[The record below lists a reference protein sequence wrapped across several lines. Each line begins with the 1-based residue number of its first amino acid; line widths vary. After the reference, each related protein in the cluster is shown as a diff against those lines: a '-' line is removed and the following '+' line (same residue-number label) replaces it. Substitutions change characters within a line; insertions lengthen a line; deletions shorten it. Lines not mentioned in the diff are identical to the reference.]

1 MMRPAPKRRMKKG
14 DEFMRG
20 ECGGTARRRPWR
32 PVAGG
37 AAAALLA
44 AGLLL
49 TAPAARAD
57 DRHEGYYYP
66 EVTSSEV
73 YRSRIQTLADSDRTR
88 RIGFVTGVTTGQ
100 TERPYAPITA
110 MFAKGTEAEKLI
122 LIGLQN
128 GPLDTLYRARAV
140 LAMLTATAR
149 TTAVFRDLDPLAQ
162 YTFLD
167 LLKLLG
173 FTQITVSDG
182 KSWAHR
188 IDID

>member
-1 MMRPAPKRRMKKG
+1 MRPAPKRRMKKG

-49 TAPAARAD
+49 TAPAVRAD

>member
-1 MMRPAPKRRMKKG
+1 MHGERG
-14 DEFMRG
+14 QGMRG
-20 ECGGTARRRPWR
+20 RGLVRRFRTVP
-32 PVAGG
+32 A
-37 AAAALLA
+37 ALALAAALLA
-44 AGLLL
+44 A
-49 TAPAARAD
+49 APLAATVVRAE

-66 EVTSSEV
+66 EVTSSET
-73 YRSRIQTLADSDRTR
+73 YRSRIQTLPDSDRTR
-88 RIGFVTGVTTGQ
+88 RIGFVTGVTAGQ

-122 LIGLQN
+122 LVGLQN

-149 TTAVFRDLDPLAQ
+149 TTAVFRDLDPQSQ

-182 KSWAHR
+182 KTWAHR

>member
-1 MMRPAPKRRMKKG
+1 MPPAPKRRMAKG

-20 ECGGTARRRPWR
+20 ECGQGIPGPGRVSGFWAATAATLLLQ
-32 PVAGG
+32 V
-37 AAAALLA
+37 LLA
-44 AGLLL
+44 VPAG
-49 TAPAARAD
+49 AQ

-66 EVTSSEV
+66 EVTSNEM
-73 YRSRIQTLADSDRTR
+73 YHSRINTLPDSDRTR
-88 RIGFVTGVTTGQ
+88 RIGFVTGVTAGQ

-110 MFAKGTEAEKLI
+110 MFAKGSEAEKLI

-149 TTAVFRDLDPLAQ
+149 TTAVFRDLDPQSQ

-182 KSWAHR
+182 KTWAHR
-188 IDID
+188 IDIH

>member
-1 MMRPAPKRRMKKG
+1 ML
-14 DEFMRG
+14 
-20 ECGGTARRRPWR
+20 
-32 PVAGG
+32 
-37 AAAALLA
+37 AAVLLLPILLA
-44 AGLLL
+44 A
-49 TAPAARAD
+49 PARAQ

-66 EVTSSEV
+66 EVTSNEM
-73 YRSRIQTLADSDRTR
+73 YHSRINTLPDSDRTR
-88 RIGFVTGVTTGQ
+88 RIGFVTGVTAGQ

-110 MFAKGTEAEKLI
+110 MFAKGTDAEKLI
-122 LIGLQN
+122 LVGLQN

-149 TTAVFRDLDPLAQ
+149 TTAVFRDLDPQSQ

-182 KSWAHR
+182 KTWAHR
-188 IDID
+188 IDIH

>member
-1 MMRPAPKRRMKKG
+1 M
-14 DEFMRG
+14 
-20 ECGGTARRRPWR
+20 
-32 PVAGG
+32 
-37 AAAALLA
+37 LLVTSLMLATPA
-44 AGLLL
+44 AG
-49 TAPAARAD
+49 AD

-66 EVTSSEV
+66 EVSSSEV
-73 YRSRIQTLADSDRTR
+73 YHSRIKTLPDSDRTR

-110 MFAKGTEAEKLI
+110 MFAKGTQAEKLI

-149 TTAVFRDLDPLAQ
+149 TTAVFRDLDPQAQ

>member
-1 MMRPAPKRRMKKG
+1 MS
-14 DEFMRG
+14 G
-20 ECGGTARRRPWR
+20 ECGETGRGPGWAPGFR
-32 PVAGG
+32 
-37 AAAALLA
+37 ALLVV
-44 AGLLL
+44 GLLQVL
-49 TAPAARAD
+49 PAAPARAD
-57 DRHEGYYYP
+57 ADRHEGYYYP
-66 EVTSSEV
+66 EVSSSEV
-73 YRSRIQTLADSDRTR
+73 YDSRVRTLPDSDRNR
-88 RIGFVTGVTTGQ
+88 RVGFVTGVTSGQ

-110 MFAKGTEAEKLI
+110 MYAKGTEAEKLI

-149 TTAVFRDLDPLAQ
+149 TTAVFRDVDPQAQ

-182 KSWAHR
+182 RTWAHR
-188 IDID
+188 IEIR

>member
-1 MMRPAPKRRMKKG
+1 MRPAPKRRMTKG
-14 DEFMRG
+14 DEFMCG
-20 ECGGTARRRPWR
+20 ECGGSTRGRPTWAGVTA
-32 PVAGG
+32 VL
-37 AAAALLA
+37 LLA

-49 TAPAARAD
+49 ATPAARAE

-66 EVTSSEV
+66 QVTSSEV
-73 YRSRIQTLADSDRTR
+73 YHSRIKTLPDSDRTR

-110 MFAKGTEAEKLI
+110 MFAKGNEAEKLI

-149 TTAVFRDLDPLAQ
+149 TTAVFRDLDPQAQ

-173 FTQITVSDG
+173 FNQITVSDG
-182 KSWAHR
+182 RTWAHR

>member
-1 MMRPAPKRRMKKG
+1 
-14 DEFMRG
+14 MRG
-20 ECGGTARRRPWR
+20 ECGRGNH
-32 PVAGG
+32 GG
-37 AAAALLA
+37 GRTYGVRAAAAIV
-44 AGLLL
+44 LLL
-49 TAPAARAD
+49 SMLMPASAGQTVAPEPRD
-57 DRHEGYYYP
+57 SDRHQLYYFP
-66 EVTSSEV
+66 EVTSSEM
-73 YRSRIQTLADSDRTR
+73 YHSQINTLPDSDRNR
-88 RIGFVTGVTTGQ
+88 RIGFVTGVTAGQ

-149 TTAVFRDLDPLAQ
+149 TTAVFRDLDPHAQ

-173 FTQITVSDG
+173 FIQITVSDG

-188 IDID
+188 IDIH